1 MVFIKFKNIDLLMKK
16 KIEQNGRHFTVNCY
30 KSFKLSVAVIS
41 IINIS
46 AIFSLLRLI
55 RVTKAS
61 KMK

>member
-1 MVFIKFKNIDLLMKK
+1 MKK

-46 AIFSLLRLI
+46 VIFSLLRLI